1 MQQPPRKRIPEETAS
16 QLLRLS
22 PTPSTPSLPRRPAAA
37 SSAPAAYHPARPPS
51 PTAAASLDLCWR
63 GATEVA
69 ASRDGGERCGGG
81 SGDREGR
88 GRSVATRWL
97 WARASASAQGCCYA
111 DRRAQDAGEEGGRGE
126 EARHEPTHTSR
137 RTDGEQGR
145 PESLFCRP
153 VSAPAALAMEEGCGW
168 GSLAWP
174 PAQKGRE
181 ARVNAPPPPSVSR
194 QHRSSQCGDRR

>member
-1 MQQPPRKRIPEETAS
+1 VEFREQKQASSASSCLLDALSEDACSRSHLYVVVASSLKRLRSSTAVRLTPTVAAALLHLHFAAANGTVAALGSSSCCNSCCKMQQPRIPEETAS

-69 ASRDGGERCGGG
+69 ASRDCGERCGGG

-97 WARASASAQGCCYA
+97 WARASASAPRLLL
-111 DRRAQDAGEEGGRGE
+111 RRPLS
-126 EARHEPTHTSR
+126 AR
-137 RTDGEQGR
+137 
-145 PESLFCRP
+145 CR
-153 VSAPAALAMEEGCGW
+153 
-168 GSLAWP
+168 
-174 PAQKGRE
+174 
-181 ARVNAPPPPSVSR
+181 
-194 QHRSSQCGDRR
+194 